1 MPAKEIERLIG
12 IFSTLPT
19 MGPRSARRA
28 VLSLLN
34 QPKVRIEPLIQTLQE
49 VLDKVQECPIC
60 GNRDTNVPCSV
71 CSDPRRDKKQLCVV
85 QDMADLWALERAG
98 VFHGIYHVLGG
109 VLSAING
116 IGPEELR
123 LSQLVE
129 RVQSGEV
136 EEIILALPATVDG
149 QTTAHYVAQRLE
161 KYPVRLTTLARGV
174 PVGGE
179 LDYLDDGTLQMALKS
194 RRSL

>member
-34 QPKVRIEPLIQTLQE
+34 QPKVRIEPMIQTLQE
-49 VLDKVQECPIC
+49 VLNKVQECPIC
-60 GNRDTNVPCSV
+60 GNRDTGAPCSI
-71 CSDPRRDKKQLCVV
+71 CSDTRRDRKQLCVV
-85 QDMADLWALERAG
+85 QDIADLWALERAG
-98 VFHGIYHVLGG
+98 IFHGVYHVLGG

-116 IGPEELR
+116 VGPEELR

-129 RVQSGEV
+129 RVQTGEV

-149 QTTAHYVAQRLE
+149 QTTAHYVAQRIE
-161 KYPVRLTTLARGV
+161 KYPVKLTTLARGV

>member
-12 IFSTLPT
+12 IFATLPT

-34 QPKVRIEPLIQTLQE
+34 QPKVRIEPMIQTLQE

-60 GNRDTNVPCSV
+60 GNMDTGAPCSV

-98 VFHGIYHVLGG
+98 IFHGVYHILGG

-116 IGPEELR
+116 VGPEELR

-129 RVQSGEV
+129 RVQGGEV

-149 QTTAHYVAQRLE
+149 QTTAHYVAQRIE
-161 KYPVRLTTLARGV
+161 KYPVKLTTLARGV

>member
-34 QPKVRIEPLIQTLQE
+34 EPKVRIEPLLQNLQE
-49 VLDKVQECPIC
+49 ILEKVQECPVC
-60 GNRDTNVPCSV
+60 GNRDTVVPCSI
-71 CSDPRRDKKQLCVV
+71 CSDPNRDKKQLCVV

-98 VFHGIYHVLGG
+98 IFHGVYHILGG

-116 IGPEELR
+116 VGPEELR
-123 LSQLVE
+123 LTQLVE
-129 RVQSGEV
+129 RVQGGEV
-136 EEIILALPATVDG
+136 TEVILALPATVDG

-161 KYPVRLTTLARGV
+161 KYPVQLTTLARGV

>member
-1 MPAKEIERLIG
+1 MPAKEIEHLIRL
-12 IFSTLPT
+12 FSTLPT

-28 VLSLLN
+28 VLALLE
-34 QPKVRIEPLIQTLQE
+34 QPKVRIEPMVQVLQE
-49 VLDKVQECPIC
+49 ILDKVQECPIC
-60 GNRDTNVPCSV
+60 GNRDTGTPCSI
-71 CSDPRRDKKQLCVV
+71 CSDVRRDKKQLCVV
-85 QDMADLWALERAG
+85 QDIADLWALERAG
-98 VFHGIYHVLGG
+98 IFHGVYHVLGG

-116 IGPEELR
+116 VGPEELR
-123 LSQLVE
+123 LFQLVE
-129 RVQSGEV
+129 RVQKGEV

-161 KYPVRLTTLARGV
+161 KYPVKLTTLARGV

>member
-12 IFSTLPT
+12 IFATLPT

-34 QPKVRIEPLIQTLQE
+34 QPKVRIEPMIQTLQE

-60 GNRDTNVPCSV
+60 GNMDTGAPCSV

-98 VFHGIYHVLGG
+98 IFHGVYHVLGG

-116 IGPEELR
+116 VGPEELR

-129 RVQSGEV
+129 RVQGGEV

-149 QTTAHYVAQRLE
+149 QTTAHYVAQRIE
-161 KYPVRLTTLARGV
+161 KYPVKLTTLARGV

>member
-1 MPAKEIERLIG
+1 MPAKEIERLVG
-12 IFSTLPT
+12 LFSTLPT

-49 VLDKVQECPIC
+49 VLDKVQECPVC
-60 GNRDTNVPCSV
+60 GNMDTGAPCSV
-71 CSDPRRDKKQLCVV
+71 CSDPRRDKKQVCVV
-85 QDMADLWALERAG
+85 QDIADLWALERAG
-98 VFHGIYHVLGG
+98 IFHGVYHVLGG

-116 IGPEELR
+116 VGPDELR
-123 LSQLVE
+123 LPQLVE
-129 RVQSGEV
+129 RVQSGEI

-161 KYPVRLTTLARGV
+161 KYPVKLTTLARGV

>member
-34 QPKVRIEPLIQTLQE
+34 QPKVRIEPMIHCLQD

-60 GNRDTNVPCSV
+60 GNRDTGAPCSV
-71 CSDPRRDKKQLCVV
+71 CANPRRDKKQVCVV
-85 QDMADLWALERAG
+85 QDIADLWALERAG
-98 VFHGIYHVLGG
+98 IFHGVYHVLGG

-123 LSQLVE
+123 LTQLVE
-129 RVQSGEV
+129 RVQGGAV

-161 KYPVRLTTLARGV
+161 KYPVQLTTLARGV

>member
-1 MPAKEIERLIG
+1 MPAKEIERLIR

-19 MGPRSARRA
+19 LGPRSARRA
-28 VLSLLN
+28 VLSLLS
-34 QPKVRIEPLIQTLQE
+34 QPKVRIEPMIQTLQE

-60 GNRDTNVPCSV
+60 GNRDIGVPCSV
-71 CSDPRRDKKQLCVV
+71 CGNPRRDKKQLCLV
-85 QDMADLWALERAG
+85 QDIADLWALERAG
-98 VFHGIYHVLGG
+98 IFHGVYHVLGG

-123 LSQLVE
+123 LTQLVE
-129 RVQSGEV
+129 RVQSGEI

-161 KYPVRLTTLARGV
+161 KYPVKLTTLARGV

>member
-34 QPKVRIEPLIQTLQE
+34 QPKTRIEPMIQALQE
-49 VLDKVQECPIC
+49 VLDRVQECPIC
-60 GNRDTNVPCSV
+60 GNVDTGVPCSV

-85 QDMADLWALERAG
+85 QDIADLWALERAG
-98 VFHGIYHVLGG
+98 IFHGVYHVLGG

-116 IGPEELR
+116 VGPEELR
-123 LSQLVE
+123 LTQLVE
-129 RVQSGEV
+129 RVQGGEV

-149 QTTAHYVAQRLE
+149 QTTAHYVAQRIE
-161 KYPVRLTTLARGV
+161 KYPVKLTTLARGV

>member
-34 QPKVRIEPLIQTLQE
+34 QPQMRIEPMIQTLQE
-49 VLDKVQECPIC
+49 VLDKVQECPVC

-71 CSDPRRDKKQLCVV
+71 CSDSRRDKKQLCVV
-85 QDMADLWALERAG
+85 QDIADLWALERAG
-98 VFHGIYHVLGG
+98 IFHGVYHVLGG

-116 IGPEELR
+116 VGPEELR
-123 LSQLVE
+123 LSQLTE

-149 QTTAHYVAQRLE
+149 QTTAHYVAQRIE
-161 KYPVRLTTLARGV
+161 KYPVKLTTLARGV

>member
-12 IFSTLPT
+12 LFSALPT

-34 QPKVRIEPLIQTLQE
+34 QPQTRIEPMIHTLQE

-60 GNRDTNVPCSV
+60 GNRDTGAPCAV

-85 QDMADLWALERAG
+85 QDIADLWALERAG
-98 VFHGIYHVLGG
+98 IFHGVYHVLGG

-129 RVQSGEV
+129 RVQGGEV

-161 KYPVRLTTLARGV
+161 KYPVQLTTLARGV

>member
-34 QPKVRIEPLIQTLQE
+34 QPKIRIGPMIQTLQE
-49 VLDKVQECPIC
+49 VLDKVRECPIC
-60 GNRDTNVPCSV
+60 GNMDTGVPCSV

-85 QDMADLWALERAG
+85 QDIADLWALERAG
-98 VFHGIYHVLGG
+98 IFHGVYHVLGG

-116 IGPEELR
+116 VGPEELR
-123 LSQLVE
+123 LAQLVE
-129 RVQSGEV
+129 RVQLGEV

-149 QTTAHYVAQRLE
+149 QTTAHYVAQRIE
-161 KYPVRLTTLARGV
+161 KYPVKLTTLARGV

>member
-34 QPKVRIEPLIQTLQE
+34 QPQTRIEPMIQTLQE
-49 VLDKVQECPIC
+49 VLDKVGECPIC
-60 GNRDTNVPCSV
+60 GNRDTGVPCSI
-71 CSDPRRDKKQLCVV
+71 CADSRRDKKQLCVV
-85 QDMADLWALERAG
+85 QDIADLWALERAG
-98 VFHGIYHVLGG
+98 IFHGVYHVLGG

-116 IGPEELR
+116 VGPEELR
-123 LSQLVE
+123 LTQLVE

-161 KYPVRLTTLARGV
+161 KYPVKLTTLARGV

-194 RRSL
+194 RRNL

>member
-34 QPKVRIEPLIQTLQE
+34 QPKVRIEPMVQTLQE

-60 GNRDTNVPCSV
+60 GNMDTNVPCSI
-71 CSDPRRDKKQLCVV
+71 CSDERRDKKQLCVV

-98 VFHGIYHVLGG
+98 IFHGVYHVLGG

-116 IGPEELR
+116 VGPEELR

-129 RVQSGEV
+129 RVQSGAV

-149 QTTAHYVAQRLE
+149 QTTAHYVAQRIE
-161 KYPVRLTTLARGV
+161 KYPVKLTTLARGV

>member
-34 QPKVRIEPLIQTLQE
+34 QPKVRIEPMVQTLQE

-60 GNRDTNVPCSV
+60 GNMDTGAPCSV

-98 VFHGIYHVLGG
+98 IFHGVYHVLGG

-116 IGPEELR
+116 VGPEELR

-129 RVQSGEV
+129 RVQGGEV

-149 QTTAHYVAQRLE
+149 QTTAHYVAQRIE
-161 KYPVRLTTLARGV
+161 KYPVKLTTLARGV
-174 PVGGE
+174 LVGGE

>member
-1 MPAKEIERLIG
+1 MPAPEIERLIG
-12 IFSTLPT
+12 LFSTLPT

-34 QPKVRIEPLIQTLQE
+34 QPKVKIEPMVQVLQE
-49 VLDKVQECPIC
+49 ILDKVQECPIC
-60 GNRDTNVPCSV
+60 GNRDTQVPCSI
-71 CSDPRRDKKQLCVV
+71 CTNPKRDKKQLCVV
-85 QDMADLWALERAG
+85 QDMADLWALERSG
-98 VFHGIYHVLGG
+98 IFHGVYHVLGG

-116 IGPEELR
+116 VGPEELH
-123 LSQLVE
+123 LTQLVE
-129 RVQSGEV
+129 RIQKGEV
-136 EEIILALPATVDG
+136 EEVILALPATVDG

-161 KYPVRLTTLARGV
+161 KYSVQLTTLARGV

>member
-34 QPKVRIEPLIQTLQE
+34 QPKVRIEPMIQTLQE

-60 GNRDTNVPCSV
+60 GNMDTGAPCSV

-98 VFHGIYHVLGG
+98 IFHGVYHVLGG

-116 IGPEELR
+116 VGPEELR

-129 RVQSGEV
+129 RVQGGEV

-149 QTTAHYVAQRLE
+149 QTTAHYVAQRIE
-161 KYPVRLTTLARGV
+161 KYPVKLTTLARGV

>member
-12 IFSTLPT
+12 IFATLPT

-34 QPKVRIEPLIQTLQE
+34 QPKVRIEPMIQTLQE
-49 VLDKVQECPIC
+49 VLAKVQACPIC
-60 GNRDTNVPCSV
+60 GNLDTGVPCSV
-71 CSDPRRDKKQLCVV
+71 CADPRRDKKQLCVV
-85 QDMADLWALERAG
+85 QDIADLWALERAG
-98 VFHGIYHVLGG
+98 IFHGVYHVLGG

-116 IGPEELR
+116 VGPEELR

-129 RVQSGEV
+129 RVQGGEI
-136 EEIILALPATVDG
+136 EEVILALPATVDG
-149 QTTAHYVAQRLE
+149 QTTAHYVAQRIE
-161 KYPVRLTTLARGV
+161 KYPVQLTTLARGV

>member
-34 QPKVRIEPLIQTLQE
+34 EPKIRIEPLVQNLQE
-49 VLDKVQECPIC
+49 ILDKVQECPVC
-60 GNRDTNVPCSV
+60 GNRDTVTPCSI
-71 CSDPRRDKKQLCVV
+71 CSDPHRDKKQVCVV

-98 VFHGIYHVLGG
+98 IFHGVYHILGG

-116 IGPEELR
+116 VGPEELR
-123 LSQLVE
+123 LAQLVE
-129 RVQSGEV
+129 RVQGGEV
-136 EEIILALPATVDG
+136 TEIILALPATVDG

-161 KYPVRLTTLARGV
+161 KYPVQLTTLARGV

>member
-12 IFSTLPT
+12 IFATLPT

-34 QPKVRIEPLIQTLQE
+34 QPKVRIEPMIQTLQE

-60 GNRDTNVPCSV
+60 GNMDTGAPCSV

-98 VFHGIYHVLGG
+98 IFHGVYHVLGG

-129 RVQSGEV
+129 RVQGGEV

-149 QTTAHYVAQRLE
+149 QTTAHYVAQRIE
-161 KYPVRLTTLARGV
+161 KYPVKLTTLARGV

>member
-34 QPKVRIEPLIQTLQE
+34 QPKVRIEPMIHTLQE

-60 GNRDTNVPCSV
+60 GNMDTSAPCSV

-85 QDMADLWALERAG
+85 QDIADLWALERAG
-98 VFHGIYHVLGG
+98 IFHGVYHVLGG

-116 IGPEELR
+116 VGPEELR

-129 RVQSGEV
+129 RVQGGEV

-149 QTTAHYVAQRLE
+149 QTTAHYVAQRIE
-161 KYPVRLTTLARGV
+161 KYPVKLTTLARGV

>member
-34 QPKVRIEPLIQTLQE
+34 QPKVRIEPMIQTLQE
-49 VLDKVQECPIC
+49 VLDKVGECPVC
-60 GNRDTNVPCSV
+60 GNMDTGVPCSV

-85 QDMADLWALERAG
+85 QDIADLWALERAG
-98 VFHGIYHVLGG
+98 IFHGVYHVLGG

-116 IGPEELR
+116 VGPEELR

-129 RVQSGEV
+129 RVQAGEV

-161 KYPVRLTTLARGV
+161 KYPVKLTTLARGV

-179 LDYLDDGTLQMALKS
+179 LDYLDDGTLQMAIKS

>member
-28 VLSLLN
+28 VLALLN
-34 QPKVRIEPLIQTLQE
+34 QPKVRIEPMIQTLQE

-60 GNRDTNVPCSV
+60 GNHDTNVPCSV

-85 QDMADLWALERAG
+85 QDIADLWALERAG
-98 VFHGIYHVLGG
+98 IFHGVYHVLGG

-123 LSQLVE
+123 LTQLVE

-161 KYPVRLTTLARGV
+161 KYPVKLTTLARGV

>member
-34 QPKVRIEPLIQTLQE
+34 QPKVRIEPMIQTLQE

-60 GNRDTNVPCSV
+60 GNRDTNVPCSI
-71 CSDPRRDKKQLCVV
+71 CSDSRRDKKQLCVV

-98 VFHGIYHVLGG
+98 IFHGVYHVLGG

-116 IGPEELR
+116 VGPEELR
-123 LSQLVE
+123 LTQLVE
-129 RVQSGEV
+129 RVQGGEV

-149 QTTAHYVAQRLE
+149 QTTAHYVAQRIE
-161 KYPVRLTTLARGV
+161 KYPVKLTTLARGV

>member
-12 IFSTLPT
+12 IFATLPT

-60 GNRDTNVPCSV
+60 GNMDTGAPCSV

-98 VFHGIYHVLGG
+98 IFHGVYHVLGG

-116 IGPEELR
+116 VGPEELR

-149 QTTAHYVAQRLE
+149 QTTAHYVAQRIE
-161 KYPVRLTTLARGV
+161 KYPVKVTTLARGV

>member
-49 VLDKVQECPIC
+49 VLDKVGECPIC
-60 GNRDTNVPCSV
+60 GNMDTGTPCSV

-85 QDMADLWALERAG
+85 QDIADLWALERAG
-98 VFHGIYHVLGG
+98 IFHGVYHVLGG

-116 IGPEELR
+116 VGPEELR

-149 QTTAHYVAQRLE
+149 QTTAHYVAQRIE
-161 KYPVRLTTLARGV
+161 KYPVKLTTLARGV

>member
-12 IFSTLPT
+12 LFSTLPT
-19 MGPRSARRA
+19 LGPRSARRA

-60 GNRDTNVPCSV
+60 GNRDTGAPCSV

-85 QDMADLWALERAG
+85 QDIADLWALERANI
-98 VFHGIYHVLGG
+98 FHGVYHVLGG

-116 IGPEELR
+116 VGPEELR
-123 LSQLVE
+123 LAQLVE
-129 RVQSGEV
+129 RVQGGAV

-161 KYPVRLTTLARGV
+161 KYPVKLTTLARGV

>member
-34 QPKVRIEPLIQTLQE
+34 QPKVRMEPMIQTLQE
-49 VLDKVQECPIC
+49 VLDKVQECPVC
-60 GNRDTNVPCSV
+60 GNCDTNVPCSV
-71 CSDPRRDKKQLCVV
+71 CSDARREKKQVCVV
-85 QDMADLWALERAG
+85 QDIADLWALERAG
-98 VFHGIYHVLGG
+98 IFHGVYHVLGG

-116 IGPEELR
+116 VGPEDLR
-123 LSQLVE
+123 LAQLIE
-129 RVQSGEV
+129 RVQGGQV

-161 KYPVRLTTLARGV
+161 KYPVKLTTLARGV

>member
-12 IFSTLPT
+12 IFATLPT

-34 QPKVRIEPLIQTLQE
+34 QPKVKIEPMIQTLQE

-60 GNRDTNVPCSV
+60 GNMDTGAPCSV

-98 VFHGIYHVLGG
+98 IFHGVYHVLGG

-116 IGPEELR
+116 VGPEELR

-129 RVQSGEV
+129 RVQGGEV

-149 QTTAHYVAQRLE
+149 QTTAHYVAQRIE
-161 KYPVRLTTLARGV
+161 KYPVKLTTLARGV

-179 LDYLDDGTLQMALKS
+179 LDYLDDGTLQAAFKS
-194 RRSL
+194 RRKI

>member
-34 QPKVRIEPLIQTLQE
+34 QPKVRIEPMIQTLQE
-49 VLDKVQECPIC
+49 VLDKVQECPVC

-71 CSDPRRDKKQLCVV
+71 CSDARRDKKQLCVV
-85 QDMADLWALERAG
+85 QDIADLWALERAG
-98 VFHGIYHVLGG
+98 IFHGVYHVLGG

-116 IGPEELR
+116 VGPEELR
-123 LSQLVE
+123 ISQLVE
-129 RVQSGEV
+129 RIQSGEV
-136 EEIILALPATVDG
+136 EEVILALPATVDG
-149 QTTAHYVAQRLE
+149 QTTAHYVAQRIE
-161 KYPVRLTTLARGV
+161 KYPVKLTTLARGV

>member
-1 MPAKEIERLIG
+1 MPAPEIERLIG
-12 IFSTLPT
+12 LFSTLPT

-34 QPKVRIEPLIQTLQE
+34 QPKVKIEPMVQVLQE
-49 VLDKVQECPIC
+49 ILDKVQECPIC
-60 GNRDTNVPCSV
+60 GNRDTQVPCSI
-71 CSDPRRDKKQLCVV
+71 CANPKRDKKQLCVV
-85 QDMADLWALERAG
+85 QDMADLWALERSG
-98 VFHGIYHVLGG
+98 IFHGVYHVLGG

-116 IGPEELR
+116 VGPEELH
-123 LSQLVE
+123 LTQLVE
-129 RVQSGEV
+129 RIQKGEV
-136 EEIILALPATVDG
+136 EEVILALPATVDG

-161 KYPVRLTTLARGV
+161 KYPVQLTTLARGV